1 MGKLLMPMEGRLARM
16 GHCPPPA
23 PPRCVSAAA
32 RACQAMPVLAD
43 GGEDA
48 APEAPMAE
56 EFDLS
61 DVLAEEVSAAP
72 GSKEELL
79 RRADAELQARLPQCR
94 GVYSLGTRLRSSH
107 ALLVDPL
114 LPLGGRLLF
123 QDPPTWC

>member
-1 MGKLLMPMEGRLARM
+1 
-16 GHCPPPA
+16 
-23 PPRCVSAAA
+23 
-32 RACQAMPVLAD
+32 MPVLAD